1 MPTNP
6 TATAADIHE
15 LGKSLADFRVEVAQA
30 FGRVETDLAGFR
42 SGIER
47 ELRLIRWAGT
57 FFASVPVLLVG
68 ITIAIAHQVGRT
80 VAAVESLRESTGEL
94 KSLAREHGGRLEKVE
109 RRLDG
114 IDAKLD
120 TLIRRTEPKTGGNTP

>member
-6 TATAADIHE
+6 TATDEKLAADIHE
-15 LGKSLADFRVEVAQA
+15 IGKGLADFRVEAA
-30 FGRVETDLAGFR
+30 GRFGQVDKSLE
-42 SGIER
+42 GIHT
-47 ELRLIRWAGT
+47 ELRFIRWAGA
-57 FFASVPVLLVG
+57 FFAGVLVILVG
-68 ITIAIAHQVGRT
+68 STVAIAYQAGRT

-94 KSLAREHGGRLEKVE
+94 KSLAREHGGRIEKVE

-120 TLIRRTEPKTGGNTP
+120 VLIRRTEPKTGG

>member
-6 TATAADIHE
+6 SATDEKLAADIHE
-15 LGKSLADFRVEVAQA
+15 IGKGLAEFRVEVAMC
-30 FGRVETDLAGFR
+30 FGGLDKSLE
-42 SGIER
+42 GIHT
-47 ELRLIRWAGT
+47 ELRFIRWAGA
-57 FFASVPVLLVG
+57 FFAGVLVILVG
-68 ITIAIAHQVGRT
+68 STIVIAYQAGRT

-94 KSLAREHGGRLEKVE
+94 KSLAREHAGRLEKVD

-120 TLIRRTEPKTGGNTP
+120 VLLRRTEPKTAG